1 MLMQNK
7 KALVGLYFRISKQE
21 IVNLHLYEE
30 NVYTPTRNLDKI
42 FSKTFLG
49 KANLNLDME

>member
-1 MLMQNK
+1 MQNK

-49 KANLNLDME
+49 KANLILDME